1 MAPNRIATRLAA
13 GAALVLS
20 VLAGLTWIALR
31 PSTSDASEP
40 GAVVYRVPVQGTIEL
55 GLAPFISR
63 SIGEAEAAEA
73 RAIVLELSTNGGRI
87 DAAQEIIQSVRE
99 TDLPVYAYVN
109 RHALSAGAMIALAAD
124 RIYMRDGAI
133 LGAATPVDGTG
144 EKASEKVVSV
154 MRSQMR
160 TLAQE
165 RGLDPRI
172 AEAMVDEDIEIEGVV
187 EAGKLLTLT
196 TDEAVSVGYAQE
208 VQDLDALLAEVGLGS
223 AAIATTEVNW
233 AENVVRFLT
242 HPMVAPLLLTLG
254 FLGILFELKTPSFG
268 LAGTVGVGSLLAFFG
283 SRFLVGLAGW
293 EELLLIVAGVALIAI
308 EILVIPGFGVAGIAG
323 ALALGAG
330 IMLSMVG
337 IASTPA
343 EWSQAA
349 GVLSLS
355 LLVGIVI
362 AWALLRKLPKTGRF
376 TTSGLM
382 LGEATDRERG
392 YLSQP
397 ARDELVGSLGVAL
410 TDLRPAGTGRFGNER
425 VDVVS
430 DASWISAGTPIRIIR
445 AEGYRHVVEPVE
457 AGADTRGTGSAESS
471 MGGSEAPTP
480 PRDARAEARPEPTE

>member
-1 MAPNRIATRLAA
+1 MASNRTLTRLAA

-20 VLAGLTWIALR
+20 VLAGVTWIALR
-31 PSTSDASEP
+31 PSVQEAPEQ
-40 GAVVYRVPVQGTIEL
+40 GAVVYRIPVQGVIEL
-55 GLAPFISR
+55 GLSPFISR
-63 SIGEAEAAEA
+63 SIGEAEAAGA
-73 RAIVLELSTNGGRI
+73 RAVILELETPGGRI
-87 DAAQEIIQSVRE
+87 DAAQEIVDAVRE
-99 TDLPVYAYVN
+99 TDVPVYAYVN
-109 RHALSAGAMIALAAD
+109 RRALSAGAMIALSAD
-124 RIYMRDGAI
+124 QIYMRDGAI

-144 EKASEKVVSV
+144 EKAPEKIVSV
-154 MRSQMR
+154 MRSEMR
-160 TLAQE
+160 TLAE
-165 RGLDPRI
+165 EHGLDPRI
-172 AEAMVDEDIEIEGVV
+172 AEAMVDEEIEIEGVV

-196 TDEAVSVGYAQE
+196 TEEATRLGYAQE
-208 VQDLDALLAEVGLGS
+208 VDDLNALMGATGLAS
-223 AAIATTEVNW
+223 AEIATTEVNW

-242 HPMVAPLLLTLG
+242 HPSVAPLLLTLG

-268 LAGTVGVGSLLAFFG
+268 LAGTVGIGSLLAFFG

-293 EELLLIVAGVALIAI
+293 EELLLMVAGVALIAI

-355 LLVGIVI
+355 LLVGIII

-376 TTSGLM
+376 TSSGLM
-382 LGEATDRERG
+382 LGQSTDRESG

-397 ARDELVGSLGVAL
+397 VRGELQGSLGVAL
-410 TDLRPAGTGRFGNER
+410 TDLRPSGTGRFGSER

-430 DASWISAGTPIRIIR
+430 ESSWISAGTPIRIVR
-445 AEGYRHVVEPVE
+445 AEGYRHVVEPAE
-457 AGADTRGTGSAESS
+457 EGS
-471 MGGSEAPTP
+471 
-480 PRDARAEARPEPTE
+480 PEEV

>member
-1 MAPNRIATRLAA
+1 MAPNRVLPRLAA
-13 GAALVLS
+13 GTALVLS

-31 PSTSDASEP
+31 PSAPVATQPE
-40 GAVVYRVPVQGTIEL
+40 AVVYHIPVHGVIEL

-73 RAIVLELSTNGGRI
+73 RAVILELETPGGRI
-87 DAAQEIIQSVRE
+87 HAAQEIVDAVRE
-99 TDLPVYAYVN
+99 TDVPVYAYVN
-109 RHALSAGAMIALAAD
+109 RRALSAGAMIALAAD
-124 RIYMRDGAI
+124 RIYMREGAI

-144 EKASEKVVSV
+144 EKAPEKIVSV
-154 MRSQMR
+154 MRSEMR

-165 RGLDPRI
+165 RGLDPRV
-172 AEAMVDEDIEIEGVV
+172 AEAMVDEEIEIEGVV

-196 TDEAVSVGYAQE
+196 TDEAARLGYAEE
-208 VQDLDALLAEVGLGS
+208 VADLNALLGAHGLAS
-223 AAIATTEVNW
+223 AALTTTEVNW

-242 HPMVAPLLLTLG
+242 HPSVAPLLLTLG
-254 FLGILFELKTPSFG
+254 FLGILFELKTPAFG
-268 LAGTVGVGSLLAFFG
+268 LAGTVGIGSLLAFFG

-323 ALALGAG
+323 TIALGAG

-362 AWALLRKLPKTGRF
+362 AWALLRKLPRTGRF
-376 TTSGLM
+376 TSSGLM
-382 LGEATDRERG
+382 LGQSTDRESG

-397 ARDELVGSLGVAL
+397 ARGELVGSMGVAL
-410 TDLRPAGTGRFGNER
+410 TDLRPSGTGRFGSER

-430 DASWISAGTPIRIIR
+430 DSSWISAGTPIRIVR
-445 AEGYRHVVEPVE
+445 AEGYRHVVEPAEDE
-457 AGADTRGTGSAESS
+457 AGTGGTA
-471 MGGSEAPTP
+471 
-480 PRDARAEARPEPTE
+480 

>member
-1 MAPNRIATRLAA
+1 M
-13 GAALVLS
+13 LS

-31 PSTSDASEP
+31 PSAPDPTET
-40 GAVVYRVPVQGTIEL
+40 GAVVYRVPVDGVIEL

-63 SIGEAEAAEA
+63 SIDEAEAAEA
-73 RAIVLELSTNGGRI
+73 RAVILELDTPGGRI
-87 DAAQEIIQSVRE
+87 DAAQEIVDAVRE
-99 TDLPVYAYVN
+99 TDTPVYAYVN
-109 RHALSAGAMIALAAD
+109 RRALSAGAMIALATD
-124 RIYMRDGAI
+124 RIYMREGAI
-133 LGAATPVDGTG
+133 LGAATPVDGSG
-144 EKASEKVVSV
+144 DKASEKIVSV
-154 MRSQMR
+154 MRGEMR

-172 AEAMVDEDIEIEGVV
+172 AEAMVDEEIEIEGVV

-196 TDEAVSVGYAQE
+196 TEEATRLGYAEE
-208 VQDLDALLAEVGLGS
+208 VQDLNDLLAGTGLGN
-223 AAIATTEVNW
+223 AAVASTEANW

-242 HPMVAPLLLTLG
+242 HPTVAPLLLTLG

-268 LAGTVGVGSLLAFFG
+268 LAGTVGIGSLLAFFG

-293 EELLLIVAGVALIAI
+293 EELLLIAAGVALIAL

-343 EWSQAA
+343 EWTQAA

-355 LLVGIVI
+355 LLVGILI

-376 TTSGLM
+376 TSSGLM
-382 LGEATDRERG
+382 LGQSTDRESG

-397 ARDELVGSLGVAL
+397 VRADLVGSLGVAL
-410 TDLRPAGTGRFGNER
+410 TDLRPSGAARFGDER

-430 DASWISAGTPIRIIR
+430 DSNWISAGTPIRVVR
-445 AEGYRHVVEPVE
+445 AEGYRHVVEPVD
-457 AGADTRGTGSAESS
+457 AIAE
-471 MGGSEAPTP
+471 T
-480 PRDARAEARPEPTE
+480 DRPE

>member
-1 MAPNRIATRLAA
+1 MAPNRVLPRLAA
-13 GAALVLS
+13 GTALVLS

-31 PSTSDASEP
+31 PSTPVATQPET
-40 GAVVYRVPVQGTIEL
+40 VVYHIPVHGVIEL

-73 RAIVLELSTNGGRI
+73 RAVILELETPGGRI
-87 DAAQEIIQSVRE
+87 DAAQEIVDAVRE
-99 TDLPVYAYVN
+99 TDVPVYAYVN
-109 RHALSAGAMIALAAD
+109 RRALSAGAMIALAAD
-124 RIYMRDGAI
+124 RIYMREGAI

-144 EKASEKVVSV
+144 EKAPEKIVSV
-154 MRSQMR
+154 MRSEMR

-172 AEAMVDEDIEIEGVV
+172 AEAMVDEDIEIEGVI
-187 EAGKLLTLT
+187 EAGRLLTLT
-196 TDEAVSVGYAQE
+196 TDEAARLGYAEE
-208 VQDLDALLAEVGLGS
+208 VADLNALLGEHGLGS
-223 AAIATTEVNW
+223 AALTTTEVNW

-242 HPMVAPLLLTLG
+242 HPSVAPLLLTLG
-254 FLGILFELKTPSFG
+254 FLGILFELKTPAFG
-268 LAGTVGVGSLLAFFG
+268 LAGTVGIGSLLAFFG

-323 ALALGAG
+323 TIALGAG

-376 TTSGLM
+376 TSSGLM
-382 LGEATDRERG
+382 LGQSTDRESG

-397 ARDELVGSLGVAL
+397 ARGELVGSMGVAL
-410 TDLRPAGTGRFGNER
+410 TDLRPSGTGRFGSER

-430 DASWISAGTPIRIIR
+430 DSSWISAGTPIRIVR
-445 AEGYRHVVEPVE
+445 AEGYRHVVEPAEDE
-457 AGADTRGTGSAESS
+457 AGTGS
-471 MGGSEAPTP
+471 TK
-480 PRDARAEARPEPTE
+480 

>member
-1 MAPNRIATRLAA
+1 SYFLFSSRRRHTRF
-13 GAALVLS
+13 S
-20 VLAGLTWIALR
+20 RDW
-31 PSTSDASEP
+31 SSDVCSSDL
-40 GAVVYRVPVQGTIEL
+40 VVYRVPVQGTIEL

-208 VQDLDALLAEVGLGS
+208 VQDLNALLAEVGLGS

-254 FLGILFELKTPSFG
+254 FLGILFE
-268 LAGTVGVGSLLAFFG
+268 
-283 SRFLVGLAGW
+283 
-293 EELLLIVAGVALIAI
+293 
-308 EILVIPGFGVAGIAG
+308 
-323 ALALGAG
+323 
-330 IMLSMVG
+330 
-337 IASTPA
+337 
-343 EWSQAA
+343 
-349 GVLSLS
+349 
-355 LLVGIVI
+355 
-362 AWALLRKLPKTGRF
+362 
-376 TTSGLM
+376 
-382 LGEATDRERG
+382 
-392 YLSQP
+392 
-397 ARDELVGSLGVAL
+397 
-410 TDLRPAGTGRFGNER
+410 
-425 VDVVS
+425 
-430 DASWISAGTPIRIIR
+430 
-445 AEGYRHVVEPVE
+445 
-457 AGADTRGTGSAESS
+457 
-471 MGGSEAPTP
+471 
-480 PRDARAEARPEPTE
+480 